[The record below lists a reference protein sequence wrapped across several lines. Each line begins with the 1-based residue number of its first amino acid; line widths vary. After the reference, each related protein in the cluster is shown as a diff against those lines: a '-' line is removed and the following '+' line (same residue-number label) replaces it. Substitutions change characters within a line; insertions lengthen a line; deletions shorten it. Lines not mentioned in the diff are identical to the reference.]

1 MKLLTLTQWCGVV
14 FAFMSA
20 LVKVKHLLDRDPF
33 PYQREIVYISVGK
46 TGKSRQQNQPSVADV
61 KVAEEEKR

>member
-1 MKLLTLTQWCGVV
+1 MV
-14 FAFMSA
+14 FAFTSV

-33 PYQREIVYISVGK
+33 PYQREVVYISVGK

>member
-14 FAFMSA
+14 FAFTSV
-20 LVKVKHLLDRDPF
+20 LVKVKHLLDGDLF